1 MPMAH
6 PTSDSS
12 QVRTESVCVQREVWL
27 LMCVLLGGA
36 DVAGDEYVA
45 TVGKKDRA
53 VMLWKVSPLT
63 ADADKPAP
71 DSSAT
76 KKE

>member
-1 MPMAH
+1 MAH

-12 QVRTESVCVQREVWL
+12 QVRADSISVHRKVWL

-36 DVAGDEYVA
+36 DGAGDEYVA

-53 VMLWKVSPLT
+53 VMLWKVTPLT
-63 ADADKPAP
+63 ANPDKPAP
-71 DSSAT
+71 DASAT

>member
-1 MPMAH
+1 
-6 PTSDSS
+6 
-12 QVRTESVCVQREVWL
+12 
-27 LMCVLLGGA
+27 MCVLFGVA
-36 DVAGDEYVA
+36 TVAGDEYVA

-53 VMLWKVSPLT
+53 VMLWKVSPLS

-71 DSSAT
+71 DASAT